1 MALTKNSYKEI
12 KNGNVHKKEELLRK
26 LKPLIIKSIRKYYN
40 DFSQFEDL
48 IQQGYEVILKGIN
61 EFDEKKDVNFLGFI
75 KMKLKFY
82 YLDKHKYRK
91 EKPSSLNNPIGEDG
105 DEILDLIPDMDK
117 SPLDKV
123 LEKERK
129 ARLRKAMKVL
139 TQRQRKII
147 IYYYMKNKS
156 IKEISHILKISYR
169 TVINTKTTALKK
181 LRKQMEN

>member
-40 DFSQFEDL
+40 DFSQYEDL
-48 IQQGYEVILKGIN
+48 LQQGYEVILNGID
-61 EFDEKKDVNFLGFI
+61 EFDEEKDVNFLWFI

-82 YLDKHKYRK
+82 YLDKHKYKK
-91 EKPSSLNNPIGEDG
+91 EKPSSLNKPIGEDG
-105 DEILDLIPDMDK
+105 DEILDLIPDTDK

-129 ARLRKAMKVL
+129 THLRKAMRVL

-147 IYYYMKNKS
+147 IYYYIKNKS
-156 IKEISHILKISYR
+156 IKEISRILKISYR

>member
-1 MALTKNSYKEI
+1 MIIEDNSTDFRKN
-12 KNGNVHKKEELLRK
+12 
-26 LKPLIIKSIRKYYN
+26 
-40 DFSQFEDL
+40 QFYFTATTL
-48 IQQGYEVILKGIN
+48 
-61 EFDEKKDVNFLGFI
+61 KKDVNFLGFI

-82 YLDKHKYRK
+82 YLDKHKYKK
-91 EKPSSLNNPIGEDG
+91 EKPSSLNKPIGEDG
-105 DEILDLIPDMDK
+105 DEILDLIPDNDK

-147 IYYYMKNKS
+147 IYYYIKNKS
-156 IKEISHILKISYR
+156 IKEISRILKISYR

>member
-1 MALTKNSYKEI
+1 MTKSFKRNP
-12 KNGNVHKKEELLRK
+12 HKREELLRK

-40 DFSQFEDL
+40 DFSQYEDL
-48 IQQGYEVILKGIN
+48 LQQGYEVILSGID
-61 EFDEKKDVNFLGFI
+61 EFDEEKDVNFLWFI

-82 YLDKHKYRK
+82 YLDKHKYKK
-91 EKPSSLNNPIGEDG
+91 EKPSSLNKPIGEDG
-105 DEILDLIPDMDK
+105 DEILDLIPDNDK

-123 LEKERK
+123 LEKERN

-139 TQRQRKII
+139 TQRQRKVV

-156 IKEISHILKISYR
+156 IKEISRILKISYR